1 MYVVVVFLI
10 LYVSF
15 YELELDVF
23 KFLVAFDACVVKAFC
38 TIRISCKSQ
47 DTLQI

>member
-10 LYVSF
+10 LYVIF

-23 KFLVAFDACVVKAFC
+23 KFLVAFDVIKAFC
-38 TIRISCKSQ
+38 IRMSCKSQ